1 MKRPFGGGQRFGV
14 WGCGRRC
21 RRALCVF
28 KKSLRDWLYI
38 YQIGKQTEVIKML
51 LKVLCI
57 IAALSVAVPMAL
69 YHALGK
75 KKGKECLLMNII
87 SFFSC
92 IGIGALVTVGGA
104 VSAFAAGADAGAALS
119 VGEGLK
125 FIGAALSTGLSGI
138 GGGLAVANAASA
150 AIGAMSENEKIMG
163 KTLIFVAL
171 AEGIALYGLVISI
184 LIING

>member
-1 MKRPFGGGQRFGV
+1 
-14 WGCGRRC
+14 
-21 RRALCVF
+21 
-28 KKSLRDWLYI
+28 
-38 YQIGKQTEVIKML
+38 ML
-51 LKVLCI
+51 IKVLCV
-57 IAALSVAVPMAL
+57 IAALSMAVPFGI
-69 YHALGK
+69 YRALGQ

-92 IGIGALVTVGGA
+92 IGIGALAMTGSAVTA
-104 VSAFAAGADAGAALS
+104 LAAGADPAVGVS

-138 GGGLAVANAASA
+138 GGGIAVANAASA